1 MHANKRRMNTHLI
14 IQGNEVAT
22 PDLKQLAKLAQ
33 ATRIEAINQQAFRL
47 IGGDAQAKDAVAR
60 YCATAQLDFGF
71 VPADRRA
78 TGFEL
83 AAMDMDSTL
92 IAIECIDEIADLHG
106 MKAQVSMITAAAMRG
121 EIDFS
126 ESVCRRVALLHG
138 LPESAL
144 EKVYRER
151 LKLSPGAEILLAGL
165 KTAGVKTLLVSGG
178 FTYYTER
185 LKTRLGLDYSAAN
198 VLEVRD
204 GALTGNLVGQII
216 DADGKA
222 AWLERIRTDLGL
234 GREQVIAIGD
244 GANDLKML
252 GAAGVSI
259 AYRAKPIVQAQSDY
273 AINYCGLD
281 AILNLLDAS
290 M

>member
-1 MHANKRRMNTHLI
+1 MNPHLI
-14 IQGNEVAT
+14 IQGDEVAT
-22 PDLKQLAKLAQ
+22 PDLKQLAKLAR
-33 ATRIEAINQQAFRL
+33 ATRIEAISQQAFRL
-47 IGGDAQAKDAVAR
+47 IGADPQAKDAVVR

-71 VPADRRA
+71 VPIDRRV
-78 TGFEL
+78 TGFGL
-83 AAMDMDSTL
+83 VTMDMDSTL
-92 IAIECIDEIADLHG
+92 ITVECIDEIADLQG
-106 MKAQVSMITAAAMRG
+106 LKAQVSAITAAAMRG
-121 EIDFS
+121 EVDFS
-126 ESVCRRVALLHG
+126 ESLRRRVALLQG

-165 KTAGVKTLLVSGG
+165 KTASVKTLLVSGG

-185 LKTRLGLDYSAAN
+185 LQRRLGFDYSAAN

-204 GALTGNLVGQII
+204 GVLTGNLVGTII
-216 DADGKA
+216 DANGKA
-222 AWLERIRTDLGL
+222 GWLERIRTDLGL

-244 GANDLKML
+244 GANDLEML
-252 GAAGVSI
+252 GAAGVGI

-290 M
+290 MPSP

>member
-1 MHANKRRMNTHLI
+1 MNTHLI
-14 IQGNEVAT
+14 IQGNDVAT
-22 PDLKQLAKLAQ
+22 PDLKQLAKLAR

-47 IGGDAQAKDAVAR
+47 IGADAQAKDAVAR
-60 YCATAQLDFGF
+60 HCASAQLDFGF
-71 VPADRRA
+71 VAVDRRIKGFGLA
-78 TGFEL
+78 TL
-83 AAMDMDSTL
+83 DMDSTL
-92 IAIECIDEIADLHG
+92 ITIECIDEIADLQG
-106 MKAQVSMITAAAMRG
+106 LKAEVSAITAAAMLG
-121 EIDFS
+121 EIDFG
-126 ESVCRRVALLHG
+126 ESLRKRVALLRG

-144 EKVYRER
+144 EEVYRER

-185 LKTRLGLDYSAAN
+185 LKARLGLDYSAAN

-204 GALTGNLVGQII
+204 GVLTGNLVGTII
-216 DADGKA
+216 DAAGKA
-222 AWLERIRTDLGL
+222 AWLERIRSDLGL

-259 AYRAKPIVQAQSDY
+259 AYRAKPIVQERSDY

-281 AILNLLDAS
+281 AILNLLDSPA
-290 M
+290 

>member
-1 MHANKRRMNTHLI
+1 MKSHLI

-22 PDLKQLAKLAQ
+22 PDLKQLAKLAR

-47 IGGDAQAKDAVAR
+47 IGADAQAKDAVAR
-60 YCATAQLDFGF
+60 HCASAQLDFGF
-71 VPADRRA
+71 VLIDRHI
-78 TGFEL
+78 TGFGL
-83 AAMDMDSTL
+83 ATMDMDSTL
-92 IAIECIDEIADLHG
+92 ISIECIDEIADLQG
-106 MKAQVSMITAAAMRG
+106 LKAEVSAITAAAMRG

-126 ESVCRRVALLHG
+126 ESLRKRVALLQG
-138 LPESAL
+138 LSESAL
-144 EKVYRER
+144 EEVYRER

-185 LKTRLGLDYSAAN
+185 LKTRLGIDYSAAS
-198 VLEVRD
+198 VLEVRN
-204 GALTGNLVGQII
+204 GVLTGNLVGKIV

-222 AWLERIRTDLGL
+222 TWLERIRSDLGL

-252 GAAGVSI
+252 GAAGISI

-281 AILNLLDAS
+281 AILNLLDSPA
-290 M
+290 